1 MLPEIT
7 LPTYTMG
14 SRLTFSVSF
23 VRSELRNASCP
34 SVFTFWGMTNDVMG
48 VFSNAHSPMLTS
60 WEFEENVIL
69 ETLV

>member
-1 MLPEIT
+1 
-7 LPTYTMG
+7 
-14 SRLTFSVSF
+14 
-23 VRSELRNASCP
+23 
-34 SVFTFWGMTNDVMG
+34 MTNDVMG